1 MKQAIFTESTLR
13 ITYACTNSAQIYQII
28 QKFSSYLEY
37 FRGGSYIEDGNII
50 SKFTFNNIRE
60 CAPVRYILL
69 YLQFG
74 VHVQVSILSTRDTI
88 FPIQECLIRNCSDK
102 WEIRNCLHGKI
113 SVYRCQQYIIFL
125 YNAILKNNRINFEIS
140 LRNLWVVTFFIG
152 NQSFVK
158 EMLTF

>member
-1 MKQAIFTESTLR
+1 MVVILKMATLYPNSHS
-13 ITYACTNSAQIYQII
+13 ITYGNVPQYGIFYCIFNSEYMYR
-28 QKFSSYLEY
+28 FRFYLHETPSS
-37 FRGGSYIEDGNII
+37 
-50 SKFTFNNIRE
+50 
-60 CAPVRYILL
+60 
-69 YLQFG
+69 Q
-74 VHVQVSILSTRDTI
+74 
-88 FPIQECLIRNCSDK
+88 IRNCSDK
-102 WEIRNCLHGKI
+102 WEIRNCLHGKM

>member
-1 MKQAIFTESTLR
+1 MVVILKMATLYPNSHS
-13 ITYACTNSAQIYQII
+13 ITY
-28 QKFSSYLEY
+28 
-37 FRGGSYIEDGNII
+37 GNVPQYGI
-50 SKFTFNNIRE
+50 F
-60 CAPVRYILL
+60 Y
-69 YLQFG
+69 G

-88 FPIQECLIRNCSDK
+88 FPIQGCLIRNCSDK
-102 WEIRNCLHGKI
+102 WEIRNCLHGKM